1 MNALNLR
8 EMIGMVRRYNRILDE
23 DLRIALMNLRT
34 LMAMR
39 KNDEYLKAELKAM
52 YSHLMFHGILV
63 ESMEKGIDVINALL
77 IHSAYMVD
85 YVRTIKSDKLSGEML
100 ELFEVVKKRTI
111 AISQTESEIYNE
123 VVGV

>member
-1 MNALNLR
+1 
-8 EMIGMVRRYNRILDE
+8 MVRRYNRILDE

>member
-1 MNALNLR
+1 VSALNLR
-8 EMIGMVRRYNRILDE
+8 EMIGMVKRYNRILDN